1 MKFFCENR
9 DSIFYLL
16 DQKLNK
22 KIAKIAKATSYR
34 ISVTEQESA
43 NGKLCSRNKTFLFT
57 YVFKIHK
64 IFKHDSVHLE

>member
-1 MKFFCENR
+1 MIFFSENR

-43 NGKLCSRNKTFLFT
+43 NGKLCSRNETFLFT

>member
-1 MKFFCENR
+1 MNFFCENR
-9 DSIFYLL
+9 DSFIFYLL

-43 NGKLCSRNKTFLFT
+43 NGKLCSRNKTFFT
-57 YVFKIHK
+57 YDFKIHK